1 MIKCLCR
8 YDDTTRTE
16 YAYTVPELI
25 QKINKTG
32 FLTLDSTG
40 DYIAIPATFDIET
53 STYKDNYESLKQD
66 RDVYKR
72 FMYQWQMCIEGI
84 VIFGRTWQEFQNL
97 LRFLEKAY
105 FLSSKR
111 KLVIYVHNL
120 SFEWQFLYSFLHVN
134 KVFATDNH
142 KVLKATVD
150 DFFEFR
156 CSYYLSNMSLA
167 KFIENTPGA
176 HYLKAAGDLDYRIL
190 RTPATQLSETENGY
204 CYNDVRGLFE
214 RIMYKLK
221 DDTLSTIPM
230 TSTGYVRRDC
240 RNAMRKNPKNYEQF
254 IKCQLNIEQY
264 KLLKS
269 AFRGGNTASNRYCT
283 NMIIDNVHSYDI
295 SSSYPFVML
304 AFKYPATPFKY
315 CTIENI
321 DELEYYN
328 SKYCTVALYSFEN
341 IKIKKDIPIP
351 YLPFSKCEK
360 ILNAKNYNGRILSA
374 DFAQIALTNID
385 YEIVKSQYDFVG
397 LYVEQFYFAHAD
409 YLPAELR
416 EQILKYF
423 TDKSTLKGVKG
434 SEYEYTK
441 SKNKLNSIFGMSVTD
456 ILHDEFVFNDGEY
469 DIVEKTDIEKYYKSR
484 NNFLSYQWGVFVT
497 AYARRQ
503 LQIAIDNICY
513 RGGAYDIIY
522 CDTDSVKFAGDYDY
536 VFDIINDNIRKYCK
550 ENNIIHSVR
559 VNGKVYEMGVFDKEE
574 SYNQFITLGAKK
586 YAYDIN
592 GKIGITVAG
601 LNKKT
606 GAEELTKKGGLQA
619 FTIGEVFY
627 NSGRTVAYYNVEP
640 VHTITI
646 DDCEIVTASNIAIVD
661 TTYTLGITDTMLSI
675 LETLERSLC

>member
-16 YAYTVPELI
+16 YAYTVPEI
-25 QKINKTG
+25 QEKINKTG

-53 STYKDNYESLKQD
+53 STYKDNYESLKQG
-66 RDVYKR
+66 RDVYKA
-72 FMYQWQMCIEGI
+72 FMYQWQMCVEGI

-120 SFEWQFLYSFLHVN
+120 SFEWQFLYPFVHVN

-142 KVLKATVD
+142 KVLKATAD

-167 KFIENTPGA
+167 KFVENTPEA
-176 HYLKAAGDLDYRIL
+176 HYLKAAGDLDYRVL
-190 RTPATQLSETENGY
+190 RTPATLLTETENGY

-214 RIMYKLK
+214 RIMYKLN
-221 DDTLSTIPM
+221 DDTLSSIPL

-240 RNAMRKNPKNYEQF
+240 RNAMRKNPKNHDQF

-283 NMIIDNVHSYDI
+283 NFIIDNVHSYDI

-304 AFKYPATPFKY
+304 AFKYPATSFKFS
-315 CTIENI
+315 TIEST

-341 IKIKKDIPIP
+341 IRLKKDIPIP
-351 YLPFSKCEK
+351 YLPYSKCEK
-360 ILNAKNYNGRILSA
+360 ILNSKNYNGRILSA
-374 DFAQIALTNID
+374 DFLQIALTNID
-385 YEIVKSQYDFVG
+385 YEIIKSQYDFDG

-409 YLPAELR
+409 YLPVELR

-434 SEYEYTK
+434 SEYEYMK
-441 SKNKLNSIFGMSVTD
+441 SKNKLNSIFGMMVTD
-456 ILHDEFVFNDGEY
+456 ILHEEYIFNDGEY
-469 DIVEKTDIEKYYKSR
+469 DIIEKTDIEKYYKSR

-503 LQIAIDNICY
+503 LQIAIDSICA

-522 CDTDSVKFAGDYDY
+522 CDTDSVKFVGDYDY
-536 VFDIINDNIRKYCK
+536 VFDNINNNIRAYCR

-559 VNGKVYEMGVFDKEE
+559 VNDKVYEMGNFDKEE

-586 YAYDIN
+586 YAYNIN
-592 GKIGITVAG
+592 NKIGITVAG

-606 GAEELTKKGGLQA
+606 GAEELAKKGGLQA

-640 VHTITI
+640 VHTIMI
-646 DDCEIVTASNIAIVD
+646 GGCDIVTASNIAIVD

-675 LETLERSLC
+675 LETLERSIC

>member
-1 MIKCLCR
+1 MINCLCR
-8 YDDTTRTE
+8 YDDTTRLE
-16 YAYTVPELI
+16 YAYTVPEVI
-25 QKINKTG
+25 EQINKTG

-53 STYKDNYESLKQD
+53 STYKDKYESLKEG
-66 RDVYKR
+66 RDIYKA
-72 FMYQWQMCIEGI
+72 FMYQWQMCVEGV

-105 FLSSKR
+105 FLSKKR

-120 SFEWQFLYSFLHVN
+120 SFEWQFLYPFVHVN

-142 KVLKATVD
+142 KVLKATAD

-167 KFIENTPGA
+167 KFIENTPEA

-190 RTPATQLSETENGY
+190 RTPATLLSETENGY

-240 RNAMRKNPKNYEQF
+240 RNAMRKNPKNHDQF
-254 IKCQLNIEQY
+254 IKCQLNLEQY
-264 KLLKS
+264 KLSKS

-304 AFKYPATPFKY
+304 AFKYPATPFKF
-315 CTIENI
+315 CTIEST

-328 SKYCTVALYSFEN
+328 SKYCTVAVYSFEN
-341 IKIKKDIPIP
+341 IRLKKDIPIP
-351 YLPFSKCEK
+351 YLPYSKCEK

-374 DFAQIALTNID
+374 DFLQIALTNID
-385 YEIVKSQYDFVG
+385 FDIIKSQYDFDG

-409 YLPAELR
+409 YLPVELR

-434 SEYEYTK
+434 SEYEYMK
-441 SKNKLNSIFGMSVTD
+441 SKNKLNAIFGMSVTD
-456 ILHDEFVFNDGEY
+456 ILHDEFIFNDGEY

-503 LQIAIDNICY
+503 LQIAIDNICA

-522 CDTDSVKFAGDYDY
+522 CDTDSVKFCGDYDY
-536 VFDIINDNIRKYCK
+536 IFDNINNNIRAYCK
-550 ENNIIHSVR
+550 ENNIIHSVT

-586 YAYDIN
+586 YAYEIN

-619 FTIGEVFY
+619 FKIGEVFY